1 MKCKICFKHELVK
14 QEQDSFSSE
23 QEFIC
28 PSCDLDGSDM
38 EVIYTLRGY
47 IQ

>member
-1 MKCKICFKHELVK
+1 MKCKIISQQLE
-14 QEQDSFSSE
+14 DSADTDSNWDYSE
-23 QEFIC
+23 NQ
-28 PSCDLDGSDM
+28 SDGSDM